1 MKISAMNLMIFKH
14 IFPRI
19 AKCSMNVKDS
29 TNLDKK
35 NSQMNQAFVKKKN
48 YKLCASIIN
57 FQFHCNDFPV
67 NIENE

>member
-1 MKISAMNLMIFKH
+1 
-14 IFPRI
+14 
-19 AKCSMNVKDS
+19 MNVKDS

-67 NIENE
+67 NIENEWVESAK